1 MADNWRVYFK
11 YDPFERR
18 IYKSS
23 SSGAS
28 VFAYDLGN
36 LVEETNSTGGVVA
49 RYAQA
54 DNLDEPMAMLRSGA
68 TSYYESDGL
77 GTITSL
83 SNSAGALAQTYTF
96 DSFGNTTVQRITYE
110 PIPVHRAGIRPRN
123 EFLLLPRSIL
133 RSSPWPVS
141 KRGSPRS
148 REGRA
153 ESICVRRQQSDNER
167 RSLGPLQN

>member
-77 GTITSL
+77 CTITSL

-110 PIPVHRAGIRPRN
+110 PIPVHRA
-123 EFLLLPRSIL
+123 
-133 RSSPWPVS
+133 
-141 KRGSPRS
+141 
-148 REGRA
+148 
-153 ESICVRRQQSDNER
+153 
-167 RSLGPLQN
+167 